1 MSPLRDLLALAV
13 LLMALPVVVGL
24 FLFASRFDIDY
35 REINEEIE
43 LMKLREVLLLSYER
57 ETYNNELSFIYQRV
71 PYSLS
76 LVNGK
81 LLLQP
86 GTVIYMSDLE
96 SLRFEEDGT
105 AVRMSVTRNGREED
119 YVLCAEKSLRIG
131 DLSYCDDE
139 LSESVRGDE

>member
-13 LLMALPVVVGL
+13 LMLSLPIVVSL

-35 REINEEIE
+35 RKVNEEIE

-57 ETYNNELSFIYQRV
+57 QVYNNELAFIYQGV
-71 PYSLS
+71 PYTLS

-86 GTVIYMSDLE
+86 GTVIYMSDLQG
-96 SLRFEEDGT
+96 LRFAGDGS
-105 AVRMSVTRNGREED
+105 VVHMSVTRNGREER
-119 YVLCAEKSLRIG
+119 YVLCAEKSLCIG
-131 DLSYCDDE
+131 DLPHCDDE
-139 LSESVRGDE
+139 FSELMQRDE

>member
-1 MSPLRDLLALAV
+1 MSLLRDLLALAV

-57 ETYNNELSFIYQRV
+57 ETYNNELSFIYQGV

-96 SLRFEEDGT
+96 SLCFEEDGT

-139 LSESVRGDE
+139 LSEPVRGDE